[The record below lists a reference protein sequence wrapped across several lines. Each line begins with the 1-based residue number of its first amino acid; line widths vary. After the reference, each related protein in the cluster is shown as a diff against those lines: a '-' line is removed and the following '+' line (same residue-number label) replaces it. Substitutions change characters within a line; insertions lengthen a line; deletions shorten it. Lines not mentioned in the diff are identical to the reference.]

1 MLLKSSSEKGLI
13 MLMIDQ
19 VFPVKKQVPLEGLYL
34 GQRLMELAAK
44 IGRRLVLADF
54 LTDKN
59 GVVAKATRET
69 HFAIPAELKNA
80 SDWGR
85 YQELLAQADVMI
97 SSGSYFKRLAT
108 NGAQDILYQFE
119 PGQAFEKLGQWRLD
133 AGFEK
138 RSPDVAM
145 VTRHLDFEL
154 PEELRKSGRRIII
167 FTTDS
172 IANSDKAKALRHAD
186 TIIIGSGE
194 AGVDGGRMIATL
206 ANGMGYRVI
215 MMVSGPHVLEL
226 LLAAKCLDLLY
237 VTEAQLKIPFDDP
250 ATVQTVLSR
259 GKKISER
266 KEFHLA
272 HQFMQENVVTEDGSL
287 ISQSF
292 LRYDTNDLWRRTE
305 FDSASSRYE

>member
-1 MLLKSSSEKGLI
+1 
-13 MLMIDQ
+13 MLMINQ
-19 VFPVKKQVPLEGLYL
+19 VFPLKKQVPLEGLYL
-34 GQRLMELAAK
+34 GQRLMDIAAE
-44 IGRRLVLADF
+44 IGRRVVLTDY

-59 GVVAKATRET
+59 GVVAKLGKDGQ
-69 HFAIPAELKNA
+69 FQIPAELKNS

-85 YQELLAQADVMI
+85 YQELMAQADVII
-97 SSGSYFKRLAT
+97 SSSSYFKRLAAK
-108 NGAQDILYQFE
+108 GAQDILYQFE
-119 PGQAFEKLGQWRLD
+119 PGGAFETLGQWRFE
-133 AGFEK
+133 AGFER
-138 RSPDVAM
+138 RSPDVAI
-145 VTRHLDFEL
+145 VARHLDFEL
-154 PEELRKSGRRIII
+154 PEELRKSSRRIVI

-172 IANSDKAKALRHAD
+172 MANSDKAKALTNAD

-215 MMVSGPHVLEL
+215 MMVSGPPVLEL

-250 ATVQTVLSR
+250 ATVQTILLG
-259 GKKISER
+259 GKKISEL

-272 HQFMQENVVTEDGSL
+272 HQFIQENVVTEDGSL

-292 LRYDTNDLWRRTE
+292 LRYDTNDLWR
-305 FDSASSRYE
+305 